1 MSMKLYVGSLPYE
14 VTDAELNKLFSE
26 TGTIESASVIT
37 DRATGRSKGFAFVEM
52 STDEEAKQA
61 IEKFNGY
68 SLSGRNIVVNEARPK
83 TETRGAFGSGSGG
96 GYRAGGYRSR

>member
-83 TETRGAFGSGSGG
+83 TETRGAFGSGG
-96 GYRAGGYRSR
+96 GYRPGGYQSR